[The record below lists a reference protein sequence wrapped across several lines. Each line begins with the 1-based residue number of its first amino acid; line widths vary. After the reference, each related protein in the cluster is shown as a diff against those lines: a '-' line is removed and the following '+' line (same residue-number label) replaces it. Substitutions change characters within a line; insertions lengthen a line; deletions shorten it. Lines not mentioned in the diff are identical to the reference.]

1 MTIEQSFIVILAFLV
16 ILLALL
22 LIQRITGESRRTA
35 VLRRLD
41 MKDFDSLLRTNAHE
55 GVIAQVGSK
64 VSDLLKGTFG
74 CSLILFL
81 RKKRGQLRLN
91 YSHGLDHVK
100 THSFRLPLS
109 GDMDKIL
116 REEYMLRDLSQL
128 EPSLPS
134 DYYERLVQHGF
145 DSFFPIFWRDNL
157 YGVYFI
163 RSTLETRERSFR
175 TLVASLGQVLSAAYH
190 VKWHE
195 SRHNELRKK
204 LTAAVDKPD
213 RSQSMDLESMM
224 GLIRHR
230 KAGTLIERI
239 FEALT
244 VDIGWSRAALFH
256 RINSESEWHLVTHE
270 VRRTFL
276 MGHATKLSFMVDKLS
291 DLHLMQPSDLTAAHE
306 QLAGLATALEESG
319 LEHVMINSV
328 SAGRDGVLAWSGGG
342 DPVEVRN
349 RLETLRSHL
358 HDLIENAESFER
370 IEELSYTD
378 NLTGL
383 ANQRYFLKRLDEE
396 ISRAERYGRH
406 LAFILFDL
414 DELKAINDTHG
425 HLAGD
430 DILRQL
436 GEILRDSI
444 RSIDV
449 VARYGG
455 DEFCVIM
462 PEADQDTCRRFMQRL
477 QATIAGK
484 DFRIDHIEG
493 PIRCTVSLGGSI
505 FPDHGKDSRGL
516 IHSADMALLRAKE
529 SGRNR
534 SLIFALEP
542 EV

>member
-1 MTIEQSFIVILAFLV
+1 MTVEQSFIVILGFLV
-16 ILLALL
+16 ILLTLL
-22 LIQRITGESRRTA
+22 LVQRITGESRRTA
-35 VLRRLD
+35 ALRRLD
-41 MKDFDSLLRTNAHE
+41 MKDFDSLLRSSARAGGIPE
-55 GVIAQVGSK
+55 VGAK

-91 YSHGLDHVK
+91 FSHGLDQADANE
-100 THSFRLPLS
+100 FRLPFS
-109 GDMDKIL
+109 ASIDEML
-116 REEYMLRDLSQL
+116 REDYMLRDLSHL
-128 EPSLPS
+128 KASLPS
-134 DYYERLVQHGF
+134 EYYERLVQLGF

-163 RSTLETRERSFR
+163 CSTLETRERSFR

-195 SRHNELRKK
+195 ARHDELRKK
-204 LTAAVDKPD
+204 LVAADEKQGG
-213 RSQSMDLESMM
+213 SLSSDLGSVM

-230 KAGTLIERI
+230 KAGTMVDRI
-239 FEALT
+239 LEALT
-244 VDIGWSRAALFH
+244 ENIGWSRAAFFH
-256 RINSESEWHLVTHE
+256 RCKDEPRWRLVSHQISPN
-270 VRRTFL
+270 FP
-276 MGHATKLSFMVDKLS
+276 MVNDA
-291 DLHLMQPSDLTAAHE
+291 DLDLAVGALPELNVISPAGLQSAHE
-306 QLAGLATALEESG
+306 QLAGLATALQESG
-319 LEHVMINSV
+319 LEHVMAYSL
-328 SAGRDGVLAWSGGG
+328 SAERDGVLAWSGGG
-342 DPVEVRN
+342 DVDEVRT

-358 HDLIENAESFER
+358 HDLIDNAESFER

-414 DELKAINDTHG
+414 DELKVVNDTYG

-436 GEILRDSI
+436 GDILRASI
-444 RSIDV
+444 RSIDI

-462 PEADQDTCRRFMQRL
+462 PEADRDTCRRFMRRL
-477 QATIAGK
+477 QATIAGN
-484 DFRIDHIEG
+484 DFLIDHVDG
-493 PIRCTVSLGGSI
+493 TTRCTVSLGGSI

-516 IHSADMALLRAKE
+516 IHAADMALLRAKE
-529 SGRNR
+529 SGRNC
-534 SLIFALEP
+534 SLVFELEP

>member
-1 MTIEQSFIVILAFLV
+1 MTIEQSFIAVLAFLV
-16 ILLALL
+16 ILLTLL
-22 LIQRITGESRRTA
+22 LIQRIAGESRRTA
-35 VLRRLD
+35 ALRRLD
-41 MKDFDSLLRTNAHE
+41 MKEFDSLLRTNAGD
-55 GVIAQVGSK
+55 GVISLVGSK

-74 CSLILFL
+74 CTLILFL
-81 RKKRGQLRLN
+81 CKKRGQLRLN
-91 YSHGLDHVK
+91 YSHGLGRVTAHE
-100 THSFRLPLS
+100 FRLPFS
-109 GDMDKIL
+109 SDMDEML
-116 REEYMLRDLSQL
+116 REEYMLRDLSRLRQL
-128 EPSLPS
+128 LPN
-134 DYYERLVQHGF
+134 DYYERLVRLGF

-157 YGVYFI
+157 YGIYFI

-195 SRHNELRKK
+195 SRHDELSRK
-204 LTAAVDKPD
+204 LDATGDKPR
-213 RSQSMDLESMM
+213 RSQAMDLESMM

-230 KAGTLIERI
+230 KAGTMIERI

-244 VDIGWSRAALFH
+244 TDIGWRRSAFFH
-256 RINSESEWHLVTHE
+256 RLSGKSEWRLVTHE
-270 VRRTFL
+270 ISPASL
-276 MGHATKLSFMVDKLS
+276 MGHVA
-291 DLHLMQPSDLTAAHE
+291 DLDCMIGQLPDLKVMTPGDLKASH
-306 QLAGLATALEESG
+306 QQVAGFATALQECG
-319 LEHVMINSV
+319 LEHVMIYTV
-328 SAGRDGVLAWSGGG
+328 STGRDGVLAWSGGG
-342 DPVEVRN
+342 EPLEVRD

-358 HDLIENAESFER
+358 HDLIDNAESFER

-383 ANQRYFLKRLDEE
+383 ANQRYFLKRLGEE

-414 DELKAINDTHG
+414 DELKATNDTYG

-436 GEILRDSI
+436 GDILRKSI
-444 RSIDV
+444 RLIDV

-462 PEADQDTCRRFMQRL
+462 PEADLETCRGFMQRL
-477 QATIAGK
+477 QATIAGNE
-484 DFRIDHIEG
+484 FRIDHVDG
-493 PIRCTVSLGGSI
+493 PLKCTVSLGGAI
-505 FPDHGKDSRGL
+505 FPDHGKDSRAL
-516 IHSADMALLRAKE
+516 IHAADMALLRAKE

-534 SLIFALEP
+534 SLIFELRS

>member
-16 ILLALL
+16 ILLTLL

-41 MKDFDSLLRTNAHE
+41 MKEFDSLLRTNA
-55 GVIAQVGSK
+55 GDGAISQVGTK

-81 RKKRGQLRLN
+81 RKKRGHLRLN
-91 YSHGLDHVK
+91 YSHGLDHVEAQE
-100 THSFRLPLS
+100 FRLPFS
-109 GDMDKIL
+109 SDMDEML

-128 EPSLPS
+128 RPVLPN
-134 DYYERLVQHGF
+134 DYYERLVRLGF

-157 YGVYFI
+157 YGIYFI

-195 SRHNELRKK
+195 SRHDELRTK
-204 LTAAVDKPD
+204 LDAADDKPR
-213 RSQSMDLESMM
+213 RSQSMDLKSML

-230 KAGTLIERI
+230 KAGAMIEHI
-239 FEALT
+239 LEALT
-244 VDIGWSRAALFH
+244 VDIGWTKSAFFH
-256 RINSESEWHLVTHE
+256 RLSGKTEWQLVTHKISP
-270 VRRTFL
+270 TSL
-276 MGHATKLSFMVDKLS
+276 LGHVA
-291 DLHLMQPSDLTAAHE
+291 DLDCLVGQLPHLNVMNPGDLKASHP
-306 QLAGLATALEESG
+306 QVAGFATALQECG
-319 LEHVMINSV
+319 LENVMSYSV
-328 SAGRDGVLAWSGGG
+328 STGRDGVLAWSGGG
-342 DPVEVRN
+342 EPGEVRD
-349 RLETLRSHL
+349 RLETLQAHL
-358 HDLIENAESFER
+358 RDLIANAESFER

-383 ANQRYFLKRLDEE
+383 ANQRYFLKRLSEE

-414 DELKAINDTHG
+414 DELKVTNDTYG

-436 GEILRDSI
+436 GDILRNSI

-462 PEADQDTCRRFMQRL
+462 PEADQETCRGFMQRL
-477 QATIAGK
+477 QATIAGNE
-484 DFRIDHIEG
+484 FLIEHVDG
-493 PIRCTVSLGGSI
+493 PLKCTVSLGGAI
-505 FPDHGKDSRGL
+505 FPDHGKDSREL
-516 IHSADMALLRAKE
+516 IHAADMALLRAKE

-534 SLIFALEP
+534 SLIFELGS

>member
-1 MTIEQSFIVILAFLV
+1 MTIEQSFIVVLAFLA
-16 ILLALL
+16 ILLAFLL
-22 LIQRITGESRRTA
+22 VQRITGESRRTA
-35 VLRRLD
+35 ALRRLD
-41 MKDFDSLLRTNAHE
+41 MEDFDQLLRTNARQ
-55 GVIAQVGSK
+55 GVISNVGSR
-64 VSDLLKGTFG
+64 VSNLLKGTFG
-74 CSLILFL
+74 CSRILFL

-91 YSHGLDHVK
+91 YSHGLDQ
-100 THSFRLPLS
+100 SDASGFRLPASSEL
-109 GDMDKIL
+109 DEKL
-116 REEYMLRDLSQL
+116 REEYMLRNLSQL
-128 EPSLPS
+128 KPSLPS
-134 DYYERLVQHGF
+134 DYYERLVQLGI

-163 RSTLETRERSFR
+163 CSTLETRERSFR

-195 SRHNELRKK
+195 SRHDELRKK
-204 LTAAVDKPD
+204 LDVASDKPD
-213 RSQSMDLESMM
+213 QPRSVDLDSLM

-230 KAGTLIERI
+230 KAGTMVSRI
-239 FEALT
+239 FEVLT
-244 VDIGWSRAALFH
+244 VDVGWTRAAFFH
-256 RINSESEWHLVTHE
+256 RLNSQSQWELDTHE
-270 VRRTFL
+270 ISPTFL
-276 MGHATKLSFMVDKLS
+276 SGHADELSFMVGQLS
-291 DLHLMQPSDLTAAHE
+291 DIHLTGPAELKTEHGQMAA
-306 QLAGLATALEESG
+306 LATALEESG
-319 LEHVMINSV
+319 LEHVMVYSV
-328 SAGRDGVLAWSGGG
+328 SSGRDGVLAWSGGG
-342 DPVEVRN
+342 DPVDVSG

-358 HDLIENAESFER
+358 HDLIDNAESFER
-370 IEELSYTD
+370 IEGLSYTD

-414 DELKAINDTHG
+414 DELKATNDTYG

-436 GEILRDSI
+436 GEILRNSI

-462 PEADQDTCRRFMQRL
+462 PEADQETCRRFMRRL
-477 QATIAGK
+477 QATIAGT
-484 DFRIDHIEG
+484 DFQIEHIDE
-493 PIRCTVSLGGSI
+493 PIKCTVSLGGSI

-516 IHSADMALLRAKE
+516 IHAADMALLRAKE

-534 SLIFALEP
+534 SLIFELEP
-542 EV
+542 GV

>member
-1 MTIEQSFIVILAFLV
+1 MTIEQSFIVVLAFLV
-16 ILLALL
+16 VLLTLL

-35 VLRRLD
+35 ALRRLD
-41 MKDFDSLLRTNAHE
+41 MKEFDSLLRTNARD
-55 GVIAQVGSK
+55 GVISLVGSK
-64 VSDLLKGTFG
+64 VSDLLKSTFG
-74 CSLILFL
+74 CSRILFL

-91 YSHGLDHVK
+91 YSHGLDDVK
-100 THSFRLPLS
+100 AAEFRLPFSDDL
-109 GDMDKIL
+109 DELL
-116 REEYMLRDLSQL
+116 RREYMLRDLSQL
-128 EPSLPS
+128 RPLLPN
-134 DYYERLVQHGF
+134 DYHERLVQLGF
-145 DSFFPIFWRDNL
+145 DSFFPIFWRENL
-157 YGVYFI
+157 YGIYFI

-195 SRHNELRKK
+195 SRHDELSKK
-204 LTAAVDKPD
+204 LNVAEDKPR

-230 KAGTLIERI
+230 KAGTMIDRI

-244 VDIGWSRAALFH
+244 NDIGWSRSAFFH
-256 RINSESEWHLVTHE
+256 RINGESEWRLVTHAIAPASLLGHEADLDCMVGQLPGLE
-270 VRRTFL
+270 VLT
-276 MGHATKLSFMVDKLS
+276 
-291 DLHLMQPSDLTAAHE
+291 PSDLKASHE
-306 QLAGLATALEESG
+306 QVAGFAAALQRCG
-319 LEHVMINSV
+319 LEYVMIYSL

-342 DPVEVRN
+342 DALEVRA
-349 RLETLRSHL
+349 RLETLRSHM
-358 HDLIENAESFER
+358 HDLIDNAESFER

-383 ANQRYFLKRLDEE
+383 ANQRYFLKRLGEE
-396 ISRAERYGRH
+396 ISRAERYGRR

-414 DELKAINDTHG
+414 DELKSTNDTYG

-436 GEILRDSI
+436 GDILRNSI

-462 PEADQDTCRRFMQRL
+462 PEADQETCRRFMMRL
-477 QATIAGK
+477 QATIAGNE
-484 DFRIDHIEG
+484 FRIDHVDG
-493 PIRCTVSLGGSI
+493 PLKCTVSLGGAI
-505 FPDHGKDSRGL
+505 FPDHGKDSRAL
-516 IHSADMALLRAKE
+516 IHAADMALLRAKE

-534 SLIFALEP
+534 SLIFELKP